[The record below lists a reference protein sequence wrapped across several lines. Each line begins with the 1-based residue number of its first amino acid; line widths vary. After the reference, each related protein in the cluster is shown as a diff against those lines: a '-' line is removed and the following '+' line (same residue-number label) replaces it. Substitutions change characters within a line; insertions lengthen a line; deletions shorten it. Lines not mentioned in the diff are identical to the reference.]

1 MQCASS
7 TTSSRTRLASEVDWS
22 SVRKSEENTFSGDM
36 KRTFSTPDWSNE
48 TAWTSVCGVVGP
60 ERTRDGSNGGSCLCW
75 SCMSAMSGEIT
86 SVSPSWSSVGIWYV
100 SDFPLPVGAMKSWRR
115 RKPNPYCI
123 GAGKNALHHVDL
135 LLAHLLDSKHML
147 SDVLENSL
155 PLFDVS
161 GSELR
166 LCILHFVE

>member
-1 MQCASS
+1 M
-7 TTSSRTRLASEVDWS
+7 
-22 SVRKSEENTFSGDM
+22 
-36 KRTFSTPDWSNE
+36 
-48 TAWTSVCGVVGP
+48 
-60 ERTRDGSNGGSCLCW
+60 GS
-75 SCMSAMSGEIT
+75 
-86 SVSPSWSSVGIWYV
+86 WYV

-115 RKPNPYCI
+115 RKSNPYCI

-155 PLFDVS
+155 PLFDVG

-166 LCILHFVE
+166 LCSLHFVE